1 MDQNNNLFDY
11 YIMARGSSRGSFGNN
26 GGIGGSGVF
35 GLFGSTVTCKSE
47 DNSYYCWFV
56 KFFNVLIMSIVI
68 FYILYLIYY
77 FVFPML
83 FSKKRR

>member
-1 MDQNNNLFDY
+1 
-11 YIMARGSSRGSFGNN
+11 MAKGGSKGSF

-68 FYILYLIYY
+68 FTI
-77 FVFPML
+77 
-83 FSKKRR
+83 